1 MSIRIYIAG
10 PITDIKD
17 YNKPEFDKAEVFLLA
32 LRLEVVNPL
41 KNGLPKEAPW
51 VEHMKANIPNMLK
64 CDAVYALNGWHNSKG
79 ARAEIQLAE
88 VLDMPIFEQC
98 EKDNIKLGLFKKEVP
113 RKSILST
120 RETFEPKR
128 SEEMVAGVDPWSNPN
143 VPINPCQPIPPKFPH
158 QAPDNA
164 YKFGQTMG
172 QTEQSKGL
180 NQYAGGQDVANKAA
194 ERKSRLY
201 GKAEA
206 MFSII
211 KRLSDSSFIDDVETF
226 MELNRIV
233 KAVEGV

>member
-120 RETFEPKR
+120 RETFEPK
-128 SEEMVAGVDPWSNPN
+128 
-143 VPINPCQPIPPKFPH
+143 FPH
-158 QAPDNA
+158 QTPDNA

-172 QTEQSKGL
+172 QTDQSKGL
-180 NQYAGGQDVANKAA
+180 NQDDWHRKINKRQA
-194 ERKSRLY
+194 RQVRLY
-201 GKAEA
+201 EHAEA

-211 KRLSDSSFIDDVETF
+211 KKLRRMDYYSVDWVEI
-226 MELNRIV
+226 EKIIN
-233 KAVEGV
+233 AVEGV

>member
-10 PITDIKD
+10 PITGTKD
-17 YNKPEFDKAEVFLLA
+17 DNRPEFDNAEAFLSGLG
-32 LRLEVVNPL
+32 LEVLNPL
-41 KNGLPKEAPW
+41 KNGIQKDAPW
-51 VEHMKANIPNMLK
+51 VEHMKADIQNMLK

-88 VLDMPIFEQC
+88 ALDMPIFEQC

-113 RKSILST
+113 RKSILTT
-120 RETFEPKR
+120 RETFEPK
-128 SEEMVAGVDPWSNPN
+128 
-143 VPINPCQPIPPKFPH
+143 FPH
-158 QAPDNA
+158 QTPDNA

-201 GKAEA
+201 GQAEA

-211 KRLSDSSFIDDVETF
+211 KKLRRMDYYSVDWVEI
-226 MELNRIV
+226 EKIIN
-233 KAVEGV
+233 AVEGL